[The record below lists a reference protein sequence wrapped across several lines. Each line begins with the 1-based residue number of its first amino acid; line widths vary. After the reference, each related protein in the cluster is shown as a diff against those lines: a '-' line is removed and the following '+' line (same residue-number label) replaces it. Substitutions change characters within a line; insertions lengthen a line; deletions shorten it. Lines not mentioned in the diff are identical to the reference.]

1 MPQQTANKFQRTY
14 HLTEPQEQ
22 PKDPAAHQHEAL
34 AKLQQWFKEQS
45 QFKKSGGI
53 LVLPTGGGKTLTAH
67 RFLCTHPLPN
77 GYKVLWL
84 AHTHHLLEQA
94 FHDLKSEVKLIHEAN
109 NNKKELK
116 VRVVSGTKGHFS
128 PCDIDPNDDIVI
140 CTLQTVTRAQ
150 TNELKQLKAFLK
162 AAGDK
167 LFVIFDEAHHS
178 PAPSYYRFISK
189 LREEHPG
196 MCLLGLTATPLYTD
210 KKKSGRLGELF
221 PQDILYQVSASQLM
235 ADGILAKPEFK
246 SAPTKF
252 TPEFDENKYKQWV
265 RDYQDLPEEIIT
277 KLAEN
282 RDRNSFI
289 AKTYAQN
296 KDYYGKTI
304 IFADRWFQ
312 CEQLREFLEQQ
323 KKGIKVGTVYS
334 HIDVEPSTADA
345 RNKRTQD
352 ENSKV
357 LEAFRK
363 NELDVLINVRMLTEG
378 TDVPNVNT
386 VFLTRQTTSKILLTQ
401 MVGRALRGPRF
412 GGTEK
417 AYIVS
422 FIDDWQQAIN
432 WAQYDPLDKTPVDE
446 HELPNNGERQ
456 AIQLISIDLVRRLI
470 SQMDSGNNIS
480 PVPFLSLIPIG
491 WYQVKFEALTEG
503 NDIEPVRRLVM
514 VFEHEQ
520 KNYQNFI
527 GHLKLVKIDEFIE
540 PDVTFESQLQRLED
554 WQNRFFSDQNH
565 IGGDLLKNLFD
576 IARHMAEDEKQ
587 SPDWFDFEQRK
598 EHDLDMV
605 AQHFIDARISRWD
618 EDDKLKWEY
627 QREDRYWQTIYNSY
641 EHFKSQ
647 YNACAERLISNQRPS
662 AETKTQ
668 PSNFTSKQAPP
679 PEPSENVKNQ
689 IKQRDNRCLCC
700 GDERQ
705 NQLVIDHIN
714 PKYHGGTHSLDNLQ
728 TLCRECN
735 KLKGIQTID
744 FRTNKTTLSIS
755 PHNPPKIELPKAK
768 SGQRDGIKE
777 WEKYFTVT
785 INFFYQCSAVS
796 SVEIGSRIAYN
807 YTWRINLHSGNNPHW
822 LESHLKRLIPEIKK
836 VRQEYGFRSPDQII
850 INGSGFKVVEFI
862 T

>member
-1 MPQQTANKFQRTY
+1 MSQQTERDFERTY
-14 HLTEPQEQ
+14 PLTKPQKQ

-45 QFKKSGGI
+45 KNKQSGGI

-77 GYKVLWL
+77 DYKVLWL

-94 FHDLKSEVKLIHEAN
+94 FYSLESEVKLIHQAN

-116 VRVVSGTKGHFS
+116 VRVVSGTKGHFR
-128 PCDIDPNDDIVI
+128 PCQIKPNDDMVI

-150 TNELKQLKAFLK
+150 QNELTQLKAFLK
-162 AAGDK
+162 AAGNK

-196 MCLLGLTATPLYTD
+196 MCLLGLTATPVYTD

-221 PQDILYQVSASQLM
+221 PQGILYQVSPKQLM
-235 ADGILAKPEFK
+235 ADGILAQPEFK
-246 SAPTKF
+246 CAPTKF
-252 TPEFDENKYKQWV
+252 TPEFDESKYKQWV
-265 RDYQDLPEEIIT
+265 KDYQDLPEEIIT

-296 KDYYGKTI
+296 KDLYGKTI

-334 HIDVEPSTADA
+334 HIDADPGNADA

-401 MVGRALRGPRF
+401 MVGRALRGLRF

-422 FIDDWQQAIN
+422 FIDDWQKAIN
-432 WAQYDPLDKTPVDE
+432 WAEYDPLDETPVDIDK
-446 HELPNNGERQ
+446 LSNNGEKQ
-456 AIQLISIDLVRRLI
+456 AIQLISIDLVRQLI

-491 WYQVKFEALTEG
+491 WYQVKFEASTEG
-503 NDIEPVRRLVM
+503 KDNTEYVRSLIM

-527 GHLKLVKIDEFIE
+527 GHLKLVRIDEFSE

-554 WQNRFFSDQNH
+554 WQNRFFSDRDH

-576 IARHMAEDEKQ
+576 IARHMAKDEKQ

-641 EHFKSQ
+641 ELFKSQ
-647 YNACAERLISNQRPS
+647 YNACAERIMRKLRNPS
-662 AETKTQ
+662 DESSITGET
-668 PSNFTSKQAPP
+668 PP
-679 PEPSENVKNQ
+679 PDEPSDEVKQ
-689 IKQRDNRCLCC
+689 QVKERDNYRCLCC
-700 GDERQ
+700 GQ
-705 NQLVIDHIN
+705 NGQLQVDHIN

-728 TLCRECN
+728 TLCVNCN
-735 KLKGIQTID
+735 LIKGTKAINFRINQTSP
-744 FRTNKTTLSIS
+744 NIS
-755 PHNPPKIELPKAK
+755 VSSLPNIKLPKVQ
-768 SGQRDGIKE
+768 SGQRDGIKD

-785 INFFYQCSAVS
+785 INFLYQCSAVS
-796 SVEIGSRIAYN
+796 SVEIGSGRSYN
-807 YTWRINLHSGNNPHW
+807 FTWTINLHSGNNPHW
-822 LESHLKRLIPEIKK
+822 LVSHLKKLTPEIKK
-836 VRQEYGFRSPDQII
+836 VRQECLFRSPDKII
-850 INGSGFKVVEFI
+850 INAPGFEVVKLSVE
-862 T
+862 